1 MAFRFAARRLAL
13 TRPAVPARAF
23 HSTPAAFVKVG
34 DAVPE
39 VDLVENSPGNKVN
52 LAEEFGKVTNGL
64 IIGVPAAFSPACSA
78 SHIPSYINHPKLK
91 EAGPVFVVSVNDPF
105 VMKAWGDQLDPAAQT
120 GIRFLGDPSGEFTR
134 AFDVDFDSKAIFGND
149 RSKRYTLV
157 IENGKVKEA
166 HVEPDNIGTAVSLA
180 DKTTALALYLAAF
193 YTAGNRARSLLPPTA
208 LTDSARPR
216 QPALSLHNLRQR
228 VPLYNLLSSSWPL
241 YLFVTSAL
249 GHHSLQ
255 LTNLPSTHQVTPAP
269 RPAPITG
276 ILSPLVGS
284 DPRRPSPS
292 SVSHPPIHF
301 NPVSAPSETLPSPP
315 SAVGTIPPTTR
326 KRKAAEATIS
336 SNNQDTA
343 TKKRIASAAGQDAPP
358 TPVTT
363 ASNGMDSEEDFM
375 SAPSSDDEIMQDDS
389 GEDMS
394 GPDDFDEDD
403 FEDEPEDLGM
413 IKDSDSKKK
422 VAYDISFKVYE
433 PKDIQRQQDDMID
446 EVNMILNIRKEDV
459 AILLR
464 HFRWNKERLIED
476 YMDAPNKVLEAAG
489 LGSNVAGPPKLEA
502 IPGFMCDICCEDEE
516 GLQTFSLKCGHR
528 YCVDCYRQYLTQKIR
543 EEGEAA
549 RIQCPAEGCGRIIDS
564 KSLDL
569 LVAADLNSRYHELLN
584 RTYVEDKEILKW
596 CPAPDCPNAVECAIK
611 KKDLD
616 RIVPTVAC
624 GCGHRF
630 CFGCIL
636 TDHQPAPCELVK
648 RWLKKCADDSE
659 TANWISANTK
669 ECPKCNSTIEK
680 NGGCNHMTCRKCKH
694 EFCWMC
700 MGLWSEHG
708 TSWYNCNRFE
718 EKSGTDARD
727 AQAKSRISLE
737 RYLHYYNR
745 YANHEQSAKLDK
757 DIYHKTEKKMVQLQ
771 TASGMSWIEVQYL
784 NQASQTLQTCRQT
797 LKWTYAFAFYLA
809 RNNLTEI
816 FEDNQKDLEM
826 AVEALSE
833 MFEKPVQEL
842 CDKKLKVDIMD
853 KTSYCKKRRIILLE
867 DTADNLANGRWTFN
881 VDLHGPS
888 PVGATSSRRQ

>member
-166 HVEPDNIGTAVSLA
+166 HVEPDNIGTAV
-180 DKTTALALYLAAF
+180 
-193 YTAGNRARSLLPPTA
+193 
-208 LTDSARPR
+208 
-216 QPALSLHNLRQR
+216 
-228 VPLYNLLSSSWPL
+228 
-241 YLFVTSAL
+241 
-249 GHHSLQ
+249 
-255 LTNLPSTHQVTPAP
+255 
-269 RPAPITG
+269 
-276 ILSPLVGS
+276 
-284 DPRRPSPS
+284 
-292 SVSHPPIHF
+292 
-301 NPVSAPSETLPSPP
+301 
-315 SAVGTIPPTTR
+315 GTIPPTTR

-343 TKKRIASAAGQDAPP
+343 TKRRIASAAGQDAPP

-413 IKDSDSKKK
+413 IKDSDNKKK

-616 RIVPTVAC
+616 RIVPT
-624 GCGHRF
+624 
-630 CFGCIL
+630 
-636 TDHQPAPCELVK
+636 PAPCELVK

>member
-91 EAGPVFVVSVNDPF
+91 EAGSVFVVSVNDPF

-166 HVEPDNIGTAVSLA
+166 HVEPDNIGT
-180 DKTTALALYLAAF
+180 
-193 YTAGNRARSLLPPTA
+193 
-208 LTDSARPR
+208 
-216 QPALSLHNLRQR
+216 
-228 VPLYNLLSSSWPL
+228 
-241 YLFVTSAL
+241 
-249 GHHSLQ
+249 
-255 LTNLPSTHQVTPAP
+255 
-269 RPAPITG
+269 
-276 ILSPLVGS
+276 
-284 DPRRPSPS
+284 
-292 SVSHPPIHF
+292 
-301 NPVSAPSETLPSPP
+301 
-315 SAVGTIPPTTR
+315 AVGTIPPTTR

-413 IKDSDSKKK
+413 IKDSDSRKK

-502 IPGFMCDICCEDEE
+502 ILGFMCDICCEDEE

-569 LVAADLNSRYHELLN
+569 LVASDLNSRYHELLN

-888 PVGATSSRRQ
+888 PAGATSSRRQ

>member
-166 HVEPDNIGTAVSLA
+166 HVEPDNIGTAV
-180 DKTTALALYLAAF
+180 
-193 YTAGNRARSLLPPTA
+193 
-208 LTDSARPR
+208 
-216 QPALSLHNLRQR
+216 
-228 VPLYNLLSSSWPL
+228 
-241 YLFVTSAL
+241 
-249 GHHSLQ
+249 
-255 LTNLPSTHQVTPAP
+255 
-269 RPAPITG
+269 
-276 ILSPLVGS
+276 
-284 DPRRPSPS
+284 
-292 SVSHPPIHF
+292 
-301 NPVSAPSETLPSPP
+301 
-315 SAVGTIPPTTR
+315 GTIPPTTR

-336 SNNQDTA
+336 SNNQETA

-413 IKDSDSKKK
+413 IKDSDNKKK

>member
-1 MAFRFAARRLAL
+1 M
-13 TRPAVPARAF
+13 
-23 HSTPAAFVKVG
+23 
-34 DAVPE
+34 
-39 VDLVENSPGNKVN
+39 
-52 LAEEFGKVTNGL
+52 
-64 IIGVPAAFSPACSA
+64 
-78 SHIPSYINHPKLK
+78 
-91 EAGPVFVVSVNDPF
+91 
-105 VMKAWGDQLDPAAQT
+105 
-120 GIRFLGDPSGEFTR
+120 
-134 AFDVDFDSKAIFGND
+134 
-149 RSKRYTLV
+149 
-157 IENGKVKEA
+157 
-166 HVEPDNIGTAVSLA
+166 
-180 DKTTALALYLAAF
+180 
-193 YTAGNRARSLLPPTA
+193 
-208 LTDSARPR
+208 
-216 QPALSLHNLRQR
+216 
-228 VPLYNLLSSSWPL
+228 
-241 YLFVTSAL
+241 TS
-249 GHHSLQ
+249 
-255 LTNLPSTHQVTPAP
+255 AP
-269 RPAPITG
+269 RPAPNTA

-394 GPDDFDEDD
+394 GPDGMYTPLNPPLDSSVSKPPTDVSDSSTDFDEDD

-502 IPGFMCDICCEDEE
+502 IPGFMCDICCEDED

-867 DTADNLANGRWTFN
+867 DTADNLANGT
-881 VDLHGPS
+881 L
-888 PVGATSSRRQ
+888 AI

>member
-13 TRPAVPARAF
+13 TRSAVPARAF

-166 HVEPDNIGTAVSLA
+166 HVEPDNIGTAGDTLEGGGGAQGS
-180 DKTTALALYLAAF
+180 
-193 YTAGNRARSLLPPTA
+193 S
-208 LTDSARPR
+208 R
-216 QPALSLHNLRQR
+216 QGPN
-228 VPLYNLLSSSWPL
+228 
-241 YLFVTSAL
+241 F
-249 GHHSLQ
+249 
-255 LTNLPSTHQVTPAP
+255 
-269 RPAPITG
+269 
-276 ILSPLVGS
+276 
-284 DPRRPSPS
+284 
-292 SVSHPPIHF
+292 
-301 NPVSAPSETLPSPP
+301 
-315 SAVGTIPPTTR
+315 GTIPPTTR

-363 ASNGMDSEEDFM
+363 ASNGMGSEEDFM

-413 IKDSDSKKK
+413 IKDSDNKKK

-616 RIVPTVAC
+616 RIVPT
-624 GCGHRF
+624 
-630 CFGCIL
+630 
-636 TDHQPAPCELVK
+636 LVK

-881 VDLHGPS
+881 IVDDAA
-888 PVGATSSRRQ
+888 PVEREFDEDSDDDFFYNEPFPVDNVVRQWRLPW

>member
-13 TRPAVPARAF
+13 TRSAVPARAF

-180 DKTTALALYLAAF
+180 DKVL
-193 YTAGNRARSLLPPTA
+193 
-208 LTDSARPR
+208 
-216 QPALSLHNLRQR
+216 
-228 VPLYNLLSSSWPL
+228 
-241 YLFVTSAL
+241 
-249 GHHSLQ
+249 
-255 LTNLPSTHQVTPAP
+255 
-269 RPAPITG
+269 
-276 ILSPLVGS
+276 
-284 DPRRPSPS
+284 
-292 SVSHPPIHF
+292 
-301 NPVSAPSETLPSPP
+301 
-315 SAVGTIPPTTR
+315 VGTIPPTTR

-413 IKDSDSKKK
+413 IKDSDNKKK